1 MSCLVVLLS
10 CRFVVLLILKVQLSF
25 TNNKTT
31 RRQDQKKII
40 FLLPFLVYNK

>member
-10 CRFVVLLILKVQLSF
+10 CRFVVSLILKVQSSF

-31 RRQDQKKII
+31 KQQNDKKNH
-40 FLLPFLVYNK
+40 FFAFFSCL